1 MLTFLI
7 ILGCVALVYGIVAV
21 TLYIIQP
28 LLLYSPDKRRV
39 SPGSIGLSNVDE
51 IEIETPDGEKLVAW
65 YAPADPGYPTVLY
78 YHGVSGN
85 LASRRER
92 IHRFTRR
99 GYGVFMPSY
108 RSYSGSSGMPNQAWL
123 ISDGI
128 FAYDNLR
135 KKGVQASDIIVY
147 GESLGTGV
155 AIPVAGNRNIAALVL
170 EAPYT
175 SITDVIKLRFKQYRF
190 FPFENFL
197 LDRFESRR
205 IIHRVKAPLLILH
218 GGNDEL
224 IPLELGQELFDL
236 AHEPKKMIVYDDAS
250 HTGLFRAGAFSEIRA
265 FLEENIK
272 VPRPKVTEIRQSVA
286 SQTRL

>member
-7 ILGCVALVYGIVAV
+7 IALCVAAVYGIVAV

-28 LLLYSPDKRRV
+28 LLMYSPDKRRV
-39 SPGSIGLSNVDE
+39 SPRSIGLSNVDE
-51 IEIETPDGEKLVAW
+51 IELETPDGETLISW

-108 RSYSGSSGMPNQAWL
+108 RSYSGSTGMPSQAWL
-123 ISDGI
+123 ISDGL
-128 FAYDNLR
+128 FTYDKLR
-135 KKGVQASDIIVY
+135 SMGIQPSSIVVY
-147 GESLGTGV
+147 GESLGTGI
-155 AIPVAGNRNIAALVL
+155 AIPVAGNREIAALVL

-175 SITDVIKLRFKQYRF
+175 SLMDVIKQRFKQYRL
-190 FPFENFL
+190 FPFEPFL
-197 LDRFESRR
+197 MDRFESRR
-205 IIHRVKAPLLILH
+205 IIDRVEAPLLILH

-250 HTGLFRAGAFSEIRA
+250 HTGLFRAGAFSQIRA
-265 FLEENIK
+265 FLEENIEA
-272 VPRPKVTEIRQSVA
+272 PRPKVTELRQSVGGP
-286 SQTRL
+286 TGL